1 MACTSQQTVII
12 ENIMKQ
18 YVIDEL
24 RLQDHQKLKT
34 YLDDTFS
41 SSVIGGIYWIPLE
54 GQILT
59 DVQLAHSDCQPHYFA
74 LDLTEE
80 RLSCE
85 LLVRTQARMRCDCM
99 GYATETQRNWLI
111 RLIDCILAELEIK
124 S

>member
-1 MACTSQQTVII
+1 
-12 ENIMKQ
+12 MKQ

-59 DVQLAHSDCQPHYFA
+59 DVQLAHSDCQPYYFA